1 MPIQF
6 RLMTTAEI
14 PEGMR
19 LKDLAGWNQIP
30 ADWERF
36 LRASPEGCFF
46 VEERGQVVGT
56 ATTMVYGGSVA
67 WIGMV
72 LVDPDHRS
80 RGIGTALLEKA
91 IEHLEACHV
100 PTIKLDATP
109 QGKPIY
115 EKLGFVPEY
124 EIERW
129 VLHRPP
135 AAQVELKPSPL
146 PDIDRIVEL
155 DLEVFG
161 ADRGDLLRS
170 LHLDAPDFTL
180 AVDLHGEIVGYALG
194 RGGSRADHLG
204 PWMAWDE
211 PTAWELLDEFL
222 RRSARD
228 TVFVDCLK
236 DNAVAQAL
244 LRSRNFQVS
253 RPLTRMYR
261 GPNSNPG
268 RPELLCAIMGPEFG

>member
-1 MPIQF
+1 
-6 RLMTTAEI
+6 MTTAEI
-14 PEGMR
+14 PGVMR
-19 LKDLAGWNQIP
+19 LKDLAGWNQTP

-46 VEERGQVVGT
+46 VEDRGQVVGT
-56 ATTMVYGGSVA
+56 VTTIIYEGKVA

-72 LVDPDHRS
+72 LVDPDHRG
-80 RGIGTALLEKA
+80 RGMGTSLLVKA
-91 IEHLEACHV
+91 IDHLDASDV

-109 QGKPIY
+109 QGRPIY

-135 AAQVELKPSPL
+135 AAQVASQPSPV

-155 DLEVFG
+155 DYEVFG

-180 AVDLHGEIVGYALG
+180 AVELQGEIVGYALG
-194 RGGSRADHLG
+194 RGGTRADHLG

-236 DNAVAQAL
+236 DNSVARAL
-244 LRSRNFQVS
+244 LRSRNFQFS

-261 GPNSNPG
+261 GTNSDPG
-268 RPELLCAIMGPEFG
+268 RPELLCAILGPEFG

>member
-1 MPIQF
+1 
-6 RLMTTAEI
+6 MTTAEI
-14 PEGMR
+14 PGGMR
-19 LKDLAGWNQIP
+19 LSELAGWNQTP

-36 LRASPEGCFF
+36 IRASPEGCFF
-46 VEERGQVVGT
+46 VEERGQVIGT
-56 ATTMVYGGSVA
+56 ATTIVYEEKFA

-72 LVDPDHRS
+72 LVDPEHRG
-80 RGIGTALLEKA
+80 RGLGTGLLQKT
-91 IEHLEACHV
+91 IEYLDGRGV
-100 PTIKLDATP
+100 PTMKLDATP

-115 EKLGFVPEY
+115 EKLGFIPEY

-129 VLHRPP
+129 VLHREPVP
-135 AAQVELKPSPL
+135 QVALKPSPI
-146 PDIDRIVEL
+146 PDIDLILEL
-155 DLEVFG
+155 DCDVFG

-180 AVDLHGEIVGYALG
+180 AVELQGQIVGYALG

-204 PWMAWDE
+204 PWMSWDE

-236 DNAVAQAL
+236 DNSMARAL
-244 LRSRNFQVS
+244 LRSRNFQFS
-253 RPLTRMYR
+253 RPLTRMVR
-261 GPNSNPG
+261 GPNSHPG
-268 RPELLCAIMGPEFG
+268 KPELLCAILGPEFG